1 MKAKKGSGKTVLSR
15 RWIGKDRITTRAPT
29 KIKKIM

>member
-1 MKAKKGSGKTVLSR
+1 MKVKKGSGKTVLSR
-15 RWIGKDRITTRAPT
+15 RWINKDRITTRAPT